1 MAPPVIKP
9 PFNLETA
16 KAKVQAAQDAW
27 NSRDPERVSLA
38 YTVDSDWRNR
48 DEFFQGRE
56 AIKEFLR
63 RKWAKELDYRLKK
76 ELWCWTENRI
86 AVTFQYEWHNAV
98 GHWFRSY
105 GNELWEFDEEG
116 LMRRRIASIND
127 VAIAESDRKI
137 S

>member
-127 VAIAESDRKI
+127 VAIAENDRKI

>member
-1 MAPPVIKP
+1 MAPPKP
-9 PFNLETA
+9 PFDLESA
-16 KAKVQAAQDAW
+16 KVKVQAAQDAW
-27 NSRDPERVSLA
+27 NTRDPERVSMA

-63 RKWAKELDYRLKK
+63 RKWAKELDYKLKK
-76 ELWCWTENRI
+76 ELWCFTENRI

-127 VAIAESDRKI
+127 VAIAENERKI
-137 S
+137 F